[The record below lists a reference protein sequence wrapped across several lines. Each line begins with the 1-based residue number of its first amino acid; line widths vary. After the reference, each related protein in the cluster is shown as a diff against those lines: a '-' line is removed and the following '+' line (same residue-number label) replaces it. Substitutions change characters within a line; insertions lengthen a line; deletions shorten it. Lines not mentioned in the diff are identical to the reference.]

1 MSFGRFLRAA
11 GCVALAAGVAMGTAA
26 GSASVE
32 VGEAAEEEW
41 GAAAMAAMD
50 SALGGQE
57 VDPFNGV
64 VRVEVVSAVPD
75 VFLPWRT
82 EIEESS
88 GSGVVVPG
96 KRILT
101 NAHVASGATHLT
113 VRKQSSDD
121 PYPAHVEFIDN
132 DCDLAL
138 LTVDDESFF
147 DDIEPLPWGGSPR
160 VRMRVVVA
168 GFPKGGEEIS
178 FTEGIVSRVE
188 LQTYVLSLRELP
200 AAQIDAAINSGNS
213 GGPVLDVETEE
224 LVGIAFQAMEDG
236 DDIGY
241 IIPMEI
247 VQHFFADCE
256 DGRVDGFGSAGFR
269 CQTLE
274 NPDMRRYLEMEP
286 GEMGVRISYVSPW
299 LGEDSVRVGD
309 VLMAVDG
316 VAVSDM
322 GKVRLGDGVARSWRE
337 ILYGKQVGESITY
350 DILRG
355 GERLTVTN
363 VVSRDQ
369 VRVRPWLAGERPD
382 YYVFGGLVFTTL
394 TMDYYSCLR
403 TAPAGS
409 FDAPRHEQDDIVML
423 SAVLNDTVNMGIR
436 STGWPVV
443 KVGGEDVGTLQELAE
458 RLDAWEEPWI
468 EIELMATFKTEDVPV
483 WMVLDTAKARA
494 AMPGILDR
502 YRVPADRAPGLLGAQ
517 TRSEKDP

>member
-1 MSFGRFLRAA
+1 MRMERFLRVA
-11 GCVALAAGVAMGTAA
+11 GGVVLVAGLLAGGRAWGNAVA
-26 GSASVE
+26 E
-32 VGEAAEEEW
+32 VGESADEGWGEVLAAMEAAE
-41 GAAAMAAMD
+41 
-50 SALGGQE
+50 GGQQ

-64 VRVEVVSAVPD
+64 VRVEVVSVVPD

-82 EIEESS
+82 EMEESS

-96 KRILT
+96 RRILT

-138 LTVDDESFF
+138 LTVEDESFF

-247 VQHFFADCE
+247 VEHFFADCE
-256 DGRVDGFGSAGFR
+256 DGRVDGFGAAGFR

-299 LGEDSVRVGD
+299 LETNSVRVGD

-322 GKVRLGDGVARSWRE
+322 GKVRLGDGVARNWRE

-363 VVSRDQ
+363 RVSRDQ
-369 VRVRPWLAGERPD
+369 VRVRPWLAGDRPD
-382 YYVFGGLVFTTL
+382 YFIFGGLVFTTL
-394 TMDYYSCLR
+394 TMDYYSSLR

-443 KVGGEDVGTLQELAE
+443 KVGGQDVGTLRELAE
-458 RLDAWEEPWI
+458 RLDGWKEPWI
-468 EIELMATFKTEDVPV
+468 EIELLATLQNEDVPL
-483 WMVLDTAKARA
+483 WMVLDTEKARA

-502 YRVPADRAPGLLGAQ
+502 YRVPADRSGAAPEGAAAPQ
-517 TRSEKDP
+517 